1 MFLHQDHI
9 YTDLYPSASLEQF
22 LTAIWGAVFQAAVLI
37 LPQIKLN
44 LQSSCCAFFK
54 STDEWSISL
63 TYSFLHVKNH
73 NLITYTSS
81 PKRFCSMNR
90 TPEAPDHQPLVMAH
104 VLIHIIQH
112 VTRIIQAKLY
122 HLYYYIYIYICTI
135 YTDNTNF
142 HLLKE
147 CLCNQI
153 NMSIY
158 ISEVQ

>member
-1 MFLHQDHI
+1 MTRKRFKRLVETWKNICLIVCVPPSRSHI
-9 YTDLYPSASLEQF
+9 HCPASLEQF
-22 LTAIWGAVFQAAVLI
+22 LTALWGAVFQAAVLI

-122 HLYYYIYIYICTI
+122 HLYYYIYIYMYYI
-135 YTDNTNF
+135 YR
-142 HLLKE
+142 
-147 CLCNQI
+147 
-153 NMSIY
+153 
-158 ISEVQ
+158 